1 MKNSQ
6 RENLERA
13 ISSVEDVRITVEEL
27 QDTASNDKGSLSD
40 VVNELKRIEDDLD
53 AIDADHS

>member
-27 QDTASNDKGSLSD
+27 QDTALNDKGSLGD
-40 VVNELKRIEDDLD
+40 VVNELKHIEDDLD